1 MSVNDDD
8 DAATQGGKSKKAG
21 GEVVLTRGCK
31 VLGPAKTF
39 WVDGRQGVKWEAAA
53 LLACQLKGK
62 FDIR

>member
-21 GEVVLTRGCK
+21 GEVVLPRGCK

-39 WVDGRQGVKWEAAA
+39 WVGMGVRGLNGR
-53 LLACQLKGK
+53 LLPC
-62 FDIR
+62 